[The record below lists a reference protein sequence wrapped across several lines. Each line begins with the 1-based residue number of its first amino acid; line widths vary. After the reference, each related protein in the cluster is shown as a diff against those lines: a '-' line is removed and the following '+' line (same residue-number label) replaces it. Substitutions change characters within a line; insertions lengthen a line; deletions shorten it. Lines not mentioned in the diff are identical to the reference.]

1 MNQSSHTGQKNEK
14 QADAAAVVLQW
25 ENVIF
30 TPCTSYLTF
39 TFRSSWIFLFYWF
52 FFSAHVQSQTSVMLT
67 SVMWCRAVLL
77 E

>member
-1 MNQSSHTGQKNEK
+1 MNKSSHTGQKNEK

-30 TPCTSYLTF
+30 TPSYLTF

-52 FFSAHVQSQTSVMLT
+52 FFSAHVQSQTSL
-67 SVMWCRAVLL
+67 MWCRAVLL